1 MSTKNKIVGLL
12 IATVVALFALPA
24 SAATKSISLTV
35 PASLTASAS
44 VQQVPVNINNTG
56 NSNAN
61 SFEIDWSVSPNF
73 VVQSCQ
79 VGTGTP
85 VTPKAGLTGTGY
97 KGCTFLS
104 QVPNKTSVTVK
115 LNVVITASCGAGSLT
130 WNAFSWTGAP
140 GPASQSFD
148 IAALGTYTTP
158 LPAATNCTLTFV
170 TQPTDAFSGYTITG
184 TPFSSTAA
192 NKVTVLAQQGTPQ
205 VPSPGAGVSVNSAA
219 CSITGGATSDA
230 NGNAIFATLTSTA
243 TATVEGCVLTA
254 TANGYSS
261 ATSAFPPGF
270 RIVKRDGTLACDG
283 GTASNNGNLDPL
295 SNTFPPAD
303 GQTGFSLVRGFNTPG
318 DCGPDIPYAFTLDP
332 GTRTTILT
340 EDSLG
345 QNPSVEYIIVWPAVN
360 PADDPFAGKQ
370 PCVSWG
376 VNNPQ
381 FPATPDQYGCG
392 GDYVPGLACLTDD
405 LDIGGGAMPP
415 IPPIAPFTGNSHPQ
429 YLPGQNAKVCIA
441 QHGFSSGTGAATG
454 SIIYWTK
461 VIDQSDTGIRLP

>member
-1 MSTKNKIVGLL
+1 
-12 IATVVALFALPA
+12 
-24 SAATKSISLTV
+24 
-35 PASLTASAS
+35 
-44 VQQVPVNINNTG
+44 
-56 NSNAN
+56 
-61 SFEIDWSVSPNF
+61 
-73 VVQSCQ
+73 
-79 VGTGTP
+79 
-85 VTPKAGLTGTGY
+85 
-97 KGCTFLS
+97 
-104 QVPNKTSVTVK
+104 
-115 LNVVITASCGAGSLT
+115 VITASCGAGSLT